1 LSVLANKPEMLIEL
15 LTRTNANPNLPD
27 YSGQTF
33 IEIVEKNIPDY
44 LDHFT
49 SCNFYIIIFFF
60 SIRKPLSRKAEKS

>member
-1 LSVLANKPEMLIEL
+1 MLIEL

-33 IEIVEKNIPDY
+33 IEMVEKNIPDY

-49 SCNFYIIIFFF
+49 SCNFLIYNWYF
-60 SIRKPLSRKAEKS
+60 SIGKSLSRKTEKS